1 MEPIRQLDAIFKPA
15 SVALIGASSTP
26 GKLSYDILYNL
37 IHAGFAGPI
46 YPVNPKADEILGLKA
61 YPAIGAT
68 PTPADMAVVVIPAR
82 MVTGAIEECGKAGV
96 KSAVVITGG
105 FAEAGEDGEKLQA
118 ELARVGREFN
128 VRIIGPNCQG
138 VNIPYSS
145 LCASWPLI
153 TTRGRIAFV
162 SQSGTVGAALIDW
175 ASVEHLGFSGFVSL
189 GNRADVDESDCIRYF
204 NDDPNTKVIAC
215 YIEGVKRPAAFLESL
230 AQATKPVVILKSGR
244 TARGRVAAE
253 SHTKSLAGSD
263 EIYQAIFKK
272 YGVCRAD
279 NLEELYDFAKGLA
292 YMDKPKGRRLLMIS
306 SSGGAAI
313 LGIDEAE
320 KYGLEVPYPTEEL
333 KARLRAFLPS
343 HCGLTNPIDLTGDA
357 ITDPSL
363 YSKTIAEAKSD
374 YDTSVVIFG
383 DPVHGAS
390 DIVTGQG
397 ELIVYCGGAEVE
409 REEAL
414 KMHEKGIP
422 VYPTPE
428 RGVRA
433 LGQFFA
439 YDEVKPKRL
448 KPTKRTKTHDEGP
461 KLRLMPAPEAVRLLR
476 SYRIP
481 AVTAAPAK
489 NAAEA
494 VKLARRFTR
503 PVALKI
509 VIARHLPQDGRG
521 RRGARHQPSG
531 IRKAW
536 ETMMATVGRKAA
548 GARIEGVTLS
558 PMAKPG
564 GVEVILGV
572 IRDPQYGPS
581 MMFGLGGIF
590 TEIYRDVQFCLLPA
604 GPGEFERMIAGIKGY
619 PLLAGTRGKAPKD
632 IEALIDVM
640 QKLAKTRRGLPGVR
654 PDRSQPGASSTRRAS
669 PWWTTGSCTSKEGRT
684 ARNTLSPPRER
695 VGVRGIISLHPAFV
709 FGAPRR

>member
-1 MEPIRQLDAIFKPA
+1 
-15 SVALIGASSTP
+15 
-26 GKLSYDILYNL
+26 
-37 IHAGFAGPI
+37 
-46 YPVNPKADEILGLKA
+46 
-61 YPAIGAT
+61 
-68 PTPADMAVVVIPAR
+68 
-82 MVTGAIEECGKAGV
+82 
-96 KSAVVITGG
+96 
-105 FAEAGEDGEKLQA
+105 
-118 ELARVGREFN
+118 
-128 VRIIGPNCQG
+128 
-138 VNIPYSS
+138 
-145 LCASWPLI
+145 
-153 TTRGRIAFV
+153 
-162 SQSGTVGAALIDW
+162 
-175 ASVEHLGFSGFVSL
+175 
-189 GNRADVDESDCIRYF
+189 
-204 NDDPNTKVIAC
+204 
-215 YIEGVKRPAAFLESL
+215 
-230 AQATKPVVILKSGR
+230 VILTAGR

-272 YGVCRAD
+272 YGVVRAD

-292 YMDKPKGRRLLMIS
+292 YMDRPTGKRLLMIS

-390 DIVTGQG
+390 DIVTGKG
-397 ELIVYCGGAEVE
+397 ELVVYCGGAEVE

-433 LGQFFA
+433 LAQFFA
-439 YDEVKPKRL
+439 YEKGKPREAEAHK
-448 KPTKRTKTHDEGP
+448 KAEAHDEGP
-461 KLRLMPAPEAVRLLR
+461 RLRLMPAAAAVRVLR

-489 NAAEA
+489 SAAEA
-494 VKLARRFTR
+494 AKYAKRFAR

-509 VIARHLPQDGRG
+509 VSPDISHKTDVGGVALGIV
-521 RRGARHQPSG
+521 PSG
-531 IRKAW
+531 VRKAW
-536 ETMMATVGRKAA
+536 EAMMATVGKKAA
-548 GARIEGVTLS
+548 DARIEGVTVS

-572 IRDPQYGPS
+572 ARDPQYGPT

-604 GPGEFERMIAGIKGY
+604 GAGEFEQMIAGIKGY
-619 PLLAGTRGKAPKD
+619 PILAGARGKAPKD
-632 IEALIDVM
+632 IGALVDVM
-640 QKLAKTRRGLPGVR
+640 RKLAKIAEDYPGFDQIDLNPVIVYE
-654 PDRSQPGASSTRRAS
+654 
-669 PWWTTGSCTSKEGRT
+669 K
-684 ARNTLSPPRER
+684 
-695 VGVRGIISLHPAFV
+695 GVSVVDYRILHK
-709 FGAPRR
+709 

>member
-68 PTPADMAVVVIPAR
+68 PAPANMAVVVIPAR

-118 ELARVGREFN
+118 QLARVGKEFN

-153 TTRGRIAFV
+153 TTKGRIAFV

-175 ASVEHLGFSGFVSL
+175 SSVEHLGFSGFVSL

-215 YIEGVKRPAAFLESL
+215 YIEGVKRPAEFLESL
-230 AQATKPVVILKSGR
+230 APATKPVVILKAGR

-272 YGVCRAD
+272 YNVCRAD

-320 KYGLEVPYPTEEL
+320 KYGLEVPFPTEEL

-397 ELIVYCGGAEVE
+397 ELVVYCGGADVE

-439 YDEVKPKRL
+439 YDEKPAKKAEKHGEAPKVK
-448 KPTKRTKTHDEGP
+448 
-461 KLRLMPAPEAVRLLR
+461 LMPAPEAVRLLR

-481 AVTAAPAK
+481 TVTSALAK
-489 NAAEA
+489 NAPEA
-494 VKLARRFTR
+494 VKLAKRFTR

-509 VIARHLPQDGRG
+509 ASPDISHKTDVGGVALDLKPNKV
-521 RRGARHQPSG
+521 
-531 IRKAW
+531 RKAY
-536 ETMMATVGRKAA
+536 EEMVASVRQKAK
-548 GARIEGVTLS
+548 GARIDGLTIS

-564 GVEVILGV
+564 GLEVILGV
-572 IRDPQYGPS
+572 IRDPQYGPA

-590 TEIYRDVQFCLLPA
+590 TEIYKDVQFRLLPA
-604 GPGEFERMIAGIKGY
+604 GAGEFEKMIEGIKGY

-632 IEALIDVM
+632 IQALVDVM
-640 QKLAKTRRGLPGVR
+640 TKVAKLVEEHPEIDQIDLNPVLVYEKGVSVVDYR
-654 PDRSQPGASSTRRAS
+654 LLL
-669 PWWTTGSCTSKEGRT
+669 K
-684 ARNTLSPPRER
+684 
-695 VGVRGIISLHPAFV
+695 
-709 FGAPRR
+709 

>member
-1 MEPIRQLDAIFKPA
+1 MESIRSLDAIFRPA
-15 SVALIGASSTP
+15 SVALVGASSTP

-37 IHAGFAGPI
+37 IQAGFTGPI

-82 MVTGAIEECGKAGV
+82 MVVGAIEECGKAGV
-96 KSAVVITGG
+96 KSAVIITGG

-118 ELARVGREFN
+118 RLAKAGREN
-128 VRIIGPNCQG
+128 GVRLIGPNCQG

-189 GNRADVDESDCIRYF
+189 GNRADVDESDCINYF

-215 YIEGVKRPAAFLESL
+215 YIEGVKRPKSFLEAL
-230 AQATKPVVILKSGR
+230 EKATKPVVILKSGR

-263 EIYQAIFKK
+263 EIYQTLFKK

-279 NLEELYDFAKGLA
+279 NLEELYDFAKALA
-292 YMDKPKGRRLLMIS
+292 YLDRPTGKRLLFIS

-320 KYGLEVPYPTEEL
+320 KYGLEAPFPSEEL
-333 KARLRAFLPS
+333 KTRLRAFLPA

-363 YSKTIAEAKSD
+363 YSRSIAEAKSD
-374 YDTSVVIFG
+374 YDTSVVVFG

-390 DIVTGQG
+390 DIVTGKG
-397 ELIVYCGGAEVE
+397 ELVVYCGGAEVE

-433 LGQFFA
+433 LAQFFA
-439 YDEVKPKRL
+439 HEETKPKAAEAHG
-448 KPTKRTKTHDEGP
+448 KADEEGP
-461 KLRLMPAPEAVRLLR
+461 RLRLMPAPAAVRVLR

-494 VKLARRFTR
+494 AKYAGRFAR
-503 PVALKI
+503 PVALKVVSPDI
-509 VIARHLPQDGRG
+509 SHKSDVGGVAL
-521 RRGARHQPSG
+521 G
-531 IRKAW
+531 IEPPGVKKAW
-536 ETMMATVGRKAA
+536 DAMMATLRKKAA
-548 GARIEGVTLS
+548 GARIEGVTVS

-572 IRDPQYGPS
+572 LRDPQYGAT

-590 TEIYRDVQFCLLPA
+590 TEIYRDVQFCTLPA
-604 GPGEFERMIAGIKGY
+604 SPGEFERMIASIKGY
-619 PLLAGTRGKAPKD
+619 PILGGARGRAPKD
-632 IEALIDVM
+632 IGALVDVM
-640 QKLAKTRRGLPGVR
+640 RKLAKIAEDYPGFDQIDLNPVIVYE
-654 PDRSQPGASSTRRAS
+654 
-669 PWWTTGSCTSKEGRT
+669 K
-684 ARNTLSPPRER
+684 
-695 VGVRGIISLHPAFV
+695 GVSVVDYRILHK
-709 FGAPRR
+709 

>member
-1 MEPIRQLDAIFKPA
+1 M
-15 SVALIGASSTP
+15 
-26 GKLSYDILYNL
+26 
-37 IHAGFAGPI
+37 
-46 YPVNPKADEILGLKA
+46 
-61 YPAIGAT
+61 
-68 PTPADMAVVVIPAR
+68 
-82 MVTGAIEECGKAGV
+82 
-96 KSAVVITGG
+96 
-105 FAEAGEDGEKLQA
+105 
-118 ELARVGREFN
+118 
-128 VRIIGPNCQG
+128 
-138 VNIPYSS
+138 
-145 LCASWPLI
+145 
-153 TTRGRIAFV
+153 
-162 SQSGTVGAALIDW
+162 
-175 ASVEHLGFSGFVSL
+175 
-189 GNRADVDESDCIRYF
+189 
-204 NDDPNTKVIAC
+204 
-215 YIEGVKRPAAFLESL
+215 
-230 AQATKPVVILKSGR
+230 
-244 TARGRVAAE
+244 AAE

-263 EIYQAIFKK
+263 EIYQAIFRK
-272 YGVCRAD
+272 YGVCRA
-279 NLEELYDFAKGLA
+279 LQSGEELYDFAKGLA
-292 YMDKPKGRRLLMIS
+292 YMNKPKGRRLLMIS

-320 KYGLEVPYPTEEL
+320 KIGLEVPFPTEEL

-390 DIVTGQG
+390 DIVTGEG

-422 VYPTPE
+422 VDPTPE

-439 YDEVKPKRL
+439 YDDVKAK
-448 KPTKRTKTHDEGP
+448 KAETHKKAEAHDEGP
-461 KLRLMPAPEAVRLLR
+461 RLRLMPAPMAVPAPR

-481 AVTAAPAK
+481 AVTSAPAR

-494 VKLARRFTR
+494 VKLARRFTL

-509 VIARHLPQDGRG
+509 SIADISHKTDVGGVALDIK
-521 RRGARHQPSG
+521 PSG
-531 IRKAW
+531 SEGW
-536 ETMMATVGRKAA
+536 EAMMATVGRKAA

-572 IRDPQYGPS
+572 IRDEQYGPS

-590 TEIYRDVQFCLLPA
+590 TGDLQGRAVLPA
-604 GPGEFERMIAGIKGY
+604 SGRTGRVREDDPRN
-619 PLLAGTRGKAPKD
+619 
-632 IEALIDVM
+632 
-640 QKLAKTRRGLPGVR
+640 QGLPAAGRNPRNGPRTSR
-654 PDRSQPGASSTRRAS
+654 PSST
-669 PWWTTGSCTSKEGRT
+669 
-684 ARNTLSPPRER
+684 
-695 VGVRGIISLHPAFV
+695 
-709 FGAPRR
+709 

>member
-1 MEPIRQLDAIFKPA
+1 MDPIRSLDAIFKPA

-26 GKLSYDILYNL
+26 GKLSYDILHNL
-37 IHAGFAGPI
+37 IQAGFAGPI

-82 MVTGAIEECGKAGV
+82 MVVGAIEECGRAGV

-118 ELARVGREFN
+118 QLAKAGREHG
-128 VRIIGPNCQG
+128 VRLIGPNCQG

-175 ASVEHLGFSGFVSL
+175 ASVERLGFSGFVSL

-204 NDDPNTKVIAC
+204 NDDPNTRVIAC
-215 YIEGVKRPAAFLESL
+215 YIEGVKRPAAFLDAL
-230 AQATKPVVILKSGR
+230 GKATKPVVILKSGR

-263 EIYQAIFKK
+263 EIYQTIFRK
-272 YGVCRAD
+272 YGIVRAD

-292 YMDKPKGRRLLMIS
+292 YMDRPTGKRLLFIS

-313 LGIDEAE
+313 LGIDEAG
-320 KYGLEVPYPTEEL
+320 KYGLEAPFPSEDL
-333 KARLRAFLPS
+333 KARLRAFLPP

-363 YSKTIAEAKSD
+363 YSKSIAEAKSD
-374 YDTSVVIFG
+374 YDTSVVVFG

-390 DIVTGQG
+390 DIVTGRG
-397 ELIVYCGGAEVE
+397 ELVVYCGGAEVE
-409 REEAL
+409 REESL

-433 LGQFFA
+433 LAQFFA
-439 YDEVKPKRL
+439 HEVEKPEE
-448 KPTKRTKTHDEGP
+448 PQTHGRQDDEGP
-461 KLRLMPAPEAVRLLR
+461 RLRLMPAAAAVRVLR

-481 AVTAAPAK
+481 AVTAAPAR

-494 VKLARRFTR
+494 ARYAGRFAR

-509 VIARHLPQDGRG
+509 LSPDISHKSDVGGVALGVE
-521 RRGARHQPSG
+521 PSG
-531 IRKAW
+531 VKKAW
-536 ETMMATVGRKAA
+536 KAMMAAVEEKAG
-548 GARIEGVTLS
+548 GARIEGATVS

-564 GVEVILGV
+564 GVEVILG
-572 IRDPQYGPS
+572 ILRDPQYGAT

-590 TEIYRDVQFCLLPA
+590 TEIYKDVQFCLLPA
-604 GPGEFERMIAGIKGY
+604 SPGEFERMVASIRGY
-619 PLLAGTRGKAPKD
+619 PILAGARGRAPKD
-632 IEALIDVM
+632 IAALVDVM
-640 QKLAKTRRGLPGVR
+640 RKLAQIAEDYPGFDQIDLNPVIVYE
-654 PDRSQPGASSTRRAS
+654 
-669 PWWTTGSCTSKEGRT
+669 K
-684 ARNTLSPPRER
+684 
-695 VGVRGIISLHPAFV
+695 GVSVVDYRILHK
-709 FGAPRR
+709 

>member
-1 MEPIRQLDAIFKPA
+1 
-15 SVALIGASSTP
+15 
-26 GKLSYDILYNL
+26 
-37 IHAGFAGPI
+37 
-46 YPVNPKADEILGLKA
+46 
-61 YPAIGAT
+61 
-68 PTPADMAVVVIPAR
+68 
-82 MVTGAIEECGKAGV
+82 
-96 KSAVVITGG
+96 
-105 FAEAGEDGEKLQA
+105 
-118 ELARVGREFN
+118 
-128 VRIIGPNCQG
+128 
-138 VNIPYSS
+138 
-145 LCASWPLI
+145 
-153 TTRGRIAFV
+153 
-162 SQSGTVGAALIDW
+162 
-175 ASVEHLGFSGFVSL
+175 
-189 GNRADVDESDCIRYF
+189 
-204 NDDPNTKVIAC
+204 
-215 YIEGVKRPAAFLESL
+215 
-230 AQATKPVVILKSGR
+230 
-244 TARGRVAAE
+244 VAAE

-263 EIYQAIFKK
+263 EIYQAIFNK
-272 YGVCRAD
+272 YGICRAD

-333 KARLRAFLPS
+333 KTRLRAFLPS

-397 ELIVYCGGAEVE
+397 ELIVYCGGADVE

-439 YDEVKPKRL
+439 YDEVKPVKVEPH
-448 KPTKRTKTHDEGP
+448 KKDKTLDEGP
-461 KLRLMPAPEAVRLLR
+461 KLRLMPAPAAVRLLR

-494 VKLARRFTR
+494 VKLAKRFTR

-509 VIARHLPQDGRG
+509 VSPDISHKTDVGGVALGIE
-521 RRGARHQPSG
+521 PSG

-536 ETMMATVGRKAA
+536 DTMMATVGRKAA

-572 IRDPQYGPS
+572 ISDPQYGPA

-604 GPGEFERMIAGIKGY
+604 SAGEFVKMIERVKGY

-632 IEALIDVM
+632 IRALVDVM
-640 QKLAKTRRGLPGVR
+640 TKLAHLVADHPEIDQIDLNPVLIYEKGVSVVDYR
-654 PDRSQPGASSTRRAS
+654 ILL
-669 PWWTTGSCTSKEGRT
+669 K
-684 ARNTLSPPRER
+684 
-695 VGVRGIISLHPAFV
+695 
-709 FGAPRR
+709 

>member
-37 IHAGFAGPI
+37 IHAGFQGPI

-82 MVTGAIEECGKAGV
+82 MVKGAIEECGKAGV
-96 KSAVVITGG
+96 KSAVIITGG

-128 VRIIGPNCQG
+128 VRLIGPNCQG

-145 LCASWPLI
+145 LCGSWPLI

-175 ASVEHLGFSGFVSL
+175 SSVEHLGFSGFVSL
-189 GNRADVDESDCIRYF
+189 GNRADVDESDCINYF
-204 NDDPNTKVIAC
+204 NDDVNTKVIAC
-215 YIEGVKRPAAFLESL
+215 YIEGVKRPAAFVESL
-230 AQATKPVVILKSGR
+230 AKATKPVVILKAGR

-320 KYGLEVPYPTEEL
+320 KYGLEVPFPTEEL

-390 DIVTGQG
+390 DIVTGKG

-439 YDEVKPKRL
+439 YDDVKPAKIETH
-448 KPTKRTKTHDEGP
+448 KKDEAHDEGP
-461 KLRLMPAPEAVRLLR
+461 RLRLMPAPAAVRVLR

-481 AVTAAPAK
+481 AVTSAPAK

-494 VKLARRFTR
+494 VKLAKRFTR
-503 PVALKI
+503 PVALKVSSPDI
-509 VIARHLPQDGRG
+509 SHKTDVGGVALDIN
-521 RRGARHQPSG
+521 PSG
-531 IRKAW
+531 VRKAW
-536 ETMMATVGRKAA
+536 EAMMAAVRK
-548 GARIEGVTLS
+548 
-558 PMAKPG
+558 
-564 GVEVILGV
+564 
-572 IRDPQYGPS
+572 
-581 MMFGLGGIF
+581 
-590 TEIYRDVQFCLLPA
+590 
-604 GPGEFERMIAGIKGY
+604 
-619 PLLAGTRGKAPKD
+619 KAP
-632 IEALIDVM
+632 
-640 QKLAKTRRGLPGVR
+640 
-654 PDRSQPGASSTRRAS
+654 GAGS
-669 PWWTTGSCTSKEGRT
+669 TGSRSRPWQ
-684 ARNTLSPPRER
+684 SPAASR
-695 VGVRGIISLHPAFV
+695 SSSA
-709 FGAPRR
+709 

>member
-1 MEPIRQLDAIFKPA
+1 MESIRPLDAIFKPA

-37 IHAGFAGPI
+37 VQAGFAGPI

-82 MVTGAIEECGKAGV
+82 MVVGAIEECGRAGV

-105 FAEAGEDGEKLQA
+105 FAEAGEGGEKLQA
-118 ELARVGREFN
+118 QLAKAGREYG
-128 VRIIGPNCQG
+128 VRLIGPNCQG

-189 GNRADVDESDCIRYF
+189 GNRADVDESDCINYF
-204 NDDPNTKVIAC
+204 NDDPNTQVIAC
-215 YIEGVKRPAAFLESL
+215 YIEGVKRPAAFLEAL
-230 AQATKPVVILKSGR
+230 GQAKKPVVILKSGR

-292 YMDKPKGRRLLMIS
+292 YMDRPTGKRLLFIS

-320 KYGLEVPYPTEEL
+320 KYGLEVPFPSQDL
-333 KARLRAFLPS
+333 KARLRAFLPA

-363 YSKTIAEAKSD
+363 YSKSIAEAKSD
-374 YDTSVVIFG
+374 YDTSVVVFG

-390 DIVTGQG
+390 DIVTGKG

-414 KMHEKGIP
+414 KMHAKGIP

-433 LGQFFA
+433 LAQFFA
-439 YDEVKPKRL
+439 HEEMKPKAAEAHG
-448 KPTKRTKTHDEGP
+448 KADDGGP
-461 KLRLMPAPEAVRLLR
+461 KLRLMPAPAAVRLLR

-489 NAAEA
+489 SANDA
-494 VKLARRFTR
+494 VKYAKRFAR
-503 PVALKI
+503 PVALKVVSPDI
-509 VIARHLPQDGRG
+509 SHKTDVGGVALGIR
-521 RRGARHQPSG
+521 PSG
-531 IRKAW
+531 MREAW
-536 ETMMATVGRKAA
+536 EAMMATVRRKAA
-548 GARIEGVTLS
+548 GARIEGATVS
-558 PMAKPG
+558 PMAEPG

-572 IRDPQYGPS
+572 ARDPQYGAT
-581 MMFGLGGIF
+581 MLFGLGGIF
-590 TEIYRDVQFCLLPA
+590 TEIYRDVQLCLLPA
-604 GPGEFERMIAGIKGY
+604 APGEFERMIAGIKGY
-619 PLLAGTRGKAPKD
+619 PILAGARGRAPKD
-632 IEALIDVM
+632 IAALVDVM
-640 QKLAKTRRGLPGVR
+640 RKLAKIAEDYPGFDQIDLNPVIVY
-654 PDRSQPGASSTRRAS
+654 D
-669 PWWTTGSCTSKEGRT
+669 K
-684 ARNTLSPPRER
+684 
-695 VGVRGIISLHPAFV
+695 GISVVDYRILHK
-709 FGAPRR
+709 